1 MPVFAVAAALGASC
15 CWAAGA
21 LLAHR
26 PATLLGPFALTRIQ
40 LGWSAALLIVVVS
53 LLGRWQSVVWS
64 EWFAFVVASVVG
76 VVAANIAM
84 FACMRRGGP
93 RRAQLLVS
101 MNGPIAALLGFVF
114 LGEVISGQKL
124 AGCAIALSGMAL
136 AILYGGNREDRLED
150 VRGPMAIMVG
160 LGLLAA
166 ASNAVGLVFLKPA
179 MLAGTDPLAAN
190 ALRTAG
196 GTLVIA
202 IMALWNAPMFAV
214 PEKPGLGLTLHAI
227 APGVLG
233 HVVAVSLLL
242 YAVRWMDTGIA
253 VVLGSAAPVIMLP
266 MIWALT
272 RKRPRMLAWLGAFL
286 AVAGTSLILI

>member
-1 MPVFAVAAALGASC
+1 MPILAASAALGASC

-21 LLAHR
+21 LLAHK
-26 PATLLGPFALTRIQ
+26 PATLLGPFALTRMQ
-40 LGWSAALLIVVVS
+40 LAWSAALLIVVVS
-53 LLGRWQSVVWS
+53 LMGGWQSVAWDQ
-64 EWFAFVVASVVG
+64 WPAFVIASVLG
-76 VVAANIAM
+76 VVVANISM

-93 RRAQLLVS
+93 RRSQLLLS
-101 MNGPIAALLGFVF
+101 MNGPMAALLGFLM

-124 AGCAIALSGMAL
+124 LGCAIALTGTAL
-136 AILYGGNREDRLED
+136 AILYGGNKQDGLEH
-150 VRGPMAIMVG
+150 VRGSMAIMVG

-166 ASNAVGLVFLKPA
+166 LSNAIGLVFLKPA

-196 GTLVIA
+196 GTLVIM
-202 IMALWNAPMFAV
+202 IIALWNAPMFAA
-214 PEKPGLGLTLHAI
+214 PEKPGLGLTIHAI
-227 APGVLG
+227 IPGVLG

-242 YAVRWMDTGIA
+242 YAVRWIDTGVA

-272 RKRPRMLAWLGAFL
+272 GVRPRLLAWLGALL
-286 AVAGTSLILI
+286 AVCGTALILL